1 LQPGEDLK
9 SPDTVEDQPRAFTA
23 NPGFDRTHQVI
34 NADAKLRQHF
44 TVGANND
51 LFFTRTLLSA
61 DVRCTRHLLRQCRH
75 FPADPAQLVQVV
87 AENAGNQ
94 LRLNA

>member
-1 LQPGEDLK
+1 MQPGEDLK

-51 LFFTRTLLSA
+51 LFFTCALLSA
-61 DVRCTRHLLRQCRH
+61 HIRCPRHIIRQGRH
-75 FPADPAQLVQVV
+75 FLADPAQLVEVV